1 MGTTR
6 AVRRSLAAVSIGL
19 GVGAGVIRM
28 APATSLAEHCPAGQ
42 AAVDADRW
50 QCVHEC
56 PAGMIYD
63 GDSDVCVAAPGV
75 PPPALS
81 PQIPQAPQIPQL

>member
-1 MGTTR
+1 MGARKT
-6 AVRRSLAAVSIGL
+6 VRWSLAAVSIGL
-19 GVGAGVIRM
+19 GLSAGMAGI
-28 APATSLAEHCPAGQ
+28 APATVLSEHCPAGP
-42 AAVDADRW
+42 AAADADRW

-63 GDSDVCVAAPGV
+63 GENDVCVAAPGV

-81 PQIPQAPQIPQL
+81 PQIPQAPQIPQI

>member
-1 MGTTR
+1 MGATKT
-6 AVRRSLAAVSIGL
+6 VRWSLAAVSIGL
-19 GVGAGVIRM
+19 GLGAGVAGI
-28 APATSLAEHCPAGQ
+28 APAMVLSEHCQ
-42 AAVDADRW
+42 AADDADRW

-63 GDSDVCVAAPGV
+63 GENDVCVAAPGV

-81 PQIPQAPQIPQL
+81 PQIPQAPQIPQM

>member
-1 MGTTR
+1 MR

-19 GVGAGVIRM
+19 GVGAGVAGM
-28 APATSLAEHCPAGQ
+28 APVTAPAEHCPSGQ
-42 AAVDADRW
+42 AADDADRW

-63 GDSDVCVAAPGV
+63 GESDVCVAAPGV

-81 PQIPQAPQIPQL
+81 PQIPQVPQIPQM